1 LLLLPFRERERE
13 LLEIGI
19 ELSLFLL
26 NFDDLDWTTERP
38 NQTNRKKKR
47 NTQRIE
53 YFDA

>member
-1 LLLLPFRERERE
+1 
-13 LLEIGI
+13 LEIGI

-26 NFDDLDWTTERP
+26 NFDELDWTTERP
-38 NQTNRKKKR
+38 NQTNRKKKKRR